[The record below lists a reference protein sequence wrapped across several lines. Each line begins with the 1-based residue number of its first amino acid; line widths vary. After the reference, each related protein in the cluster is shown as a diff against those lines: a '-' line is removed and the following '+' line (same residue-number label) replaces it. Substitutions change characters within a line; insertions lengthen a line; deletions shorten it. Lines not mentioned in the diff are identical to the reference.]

1 MSLQRFYVSPGTLD
15 AEHVRLE
22 GDVAWQISRVL
33 RRRVGDSIVL
43 FDGHGG
49 ECVAKLT
56 EFPRNEVLCEIITR
70 RQGIVEPEHRVDVYL
85 ALLNKPEKFE
95 WALQKCTELGA
106 NRIVPVICER
116 SVVASPEPTRY
127 KRWER
132 IVSEAAE
139 QSGRTVLPEL
149 SEALRLA
156 EALSIEEARLQAGS
170 PGEHILLAP
179 ALGARRSLS
188 DALSETSSVRSVSLV
203 IGPEG
208 GLTDDELSIA
218 ERSGAVLV
226 NLGPRTLRAET
237 AVVATL
243 AVVMYAL
250 RELSG
255 AEDSHSI
262 QAT

>member
-1 MSLQRFYVSPGTLD
+1 
-15 AEHVRLE
+15 
-22 GDVAWQISRVL
+22 
-33 RRRVGDSIVL
+33 
-43 FDGHGG
+43 
-49 ECVAKLT
+49 
-56 EFPRNEVLCEIITR
+56 
-70 RQGIVEPEHRVDVYL
+70 
-85 ALLNKPEKFE
+85 
-95 WALQKCTELGA
+95 
-106 NRIVPVICER
+106 
-116 SVVASPEPTRY
+116 
-127 KRWER
+127 
-132 IVSEAAE
+132 
-139 QSGRTVLPEL
+139 
-149 SEALRLA
+149 
-156 EALSIEEARLQAGS
+156 LQAGN

-237 AVVATL
+237 AAVVTL

-250 RELSG
+250 GELSG
-255 AEDSHSI
+255 LKDSHSV